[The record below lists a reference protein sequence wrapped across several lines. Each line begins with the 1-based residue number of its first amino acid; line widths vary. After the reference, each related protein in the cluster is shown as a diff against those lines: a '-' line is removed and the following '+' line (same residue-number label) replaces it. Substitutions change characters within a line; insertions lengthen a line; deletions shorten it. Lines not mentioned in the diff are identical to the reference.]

1 MRTRVIPAL
10 LVTLG
15 FVDSA
20 CTPAQRAAFPVIS
33 TVDAIG
39 SGVAHVLG
47 WCEDNKIPPEAIAA
61 AAKALAE
68 KEYLA
73 AIAAVEPALTQAIR
87 RGEVPPEV
95 QTSYQLAKGMAAAY
109 AVEQGMRA
117 LSGRNPDGSP
127 K

>member
-1 MRTRVIPAL
+1 MRSRAVSAL
-10 LVTLG
+10 LAVILLA
-15 FVDSA
+15 SA

-47 WCEDNKIPPEAIAA
+47 WCQDNDLPPEAVAA
-61 AAKALAE
+61 AVKALAE
-68 KEYLA
+68 KQYLA
-73 AIAAVEPALTQAIR
+73 AIAAVEPALTQAIG

-117 LSGRNPDGSP
+117 LSGRNPDGSE
-127 K
+127 KK